1 MPADLASIADVL
13 YALPAEEFTAAR
25 DSAAKDAKADDADLA
40 RAVKALKRPTASAW
54 LVNRLVRQRADRLE
68 ELLALGDDLRAAQDA
83 LSGDDL
89 RRLNRERHQLL
100 RAVVDEA
107 RTLSGGTVTE
117 QVARE
122 VETTLDT
129 ALSDAGAGDAVRTG
143 RLLRA
148 LSGGGF
154 EAVDLAGAVAVPD
167 AAPAPRRR
175 STSGRPAAQD
185 ADTSTAARPIRT
197 KQPKQPTAAER
208 AAEKRAK
215 AKASRELA
223 TARREAERLE
233 RELAD
238 RDAELDE
245 ARERVEAARSRLDA
259 LEAELKAAR
268 TERTSAERELE
279 KAQRD
284 RNAAARKHRDAEK
297 QVDKQG
303 H

>member
-1 MPADLASIADVL
+1 M
-13 YALPAEEFTAAR
+13 
-25 DSAAKDAKADDADLA
+25 
-40 RAVKALKRPTASAW
+40 
-54 LVNRLVRQRADRLE
+54 
-68 ELLALGDDLRAAQDA
+68 
-83 LSGDDL
+83 
-89 RRLNRERHQLL
+89 
-100 RAVVDEA
+100 VDEA
-107 RTLSGGTVTE
+107 RALSGGTVTE

-129 ALSDAGAGDAVRTG
+129 ALSDPGAGDAVRTG

-154 EAVDLAGAVAVPD
+154 EAVDLGGAVAVPD

-185 ADTSTAARPIRT
+185 ADTSTAARPTRT

-223 TARREAERLE
+223 AARREAEQLG

-245 ARERVEAARSRLDA
+245 ARERVEAARSRLDDAGGRAQGRAHRADERGEGTREGTARPQRRGPQAPRRREAGRQAGPLTTLPRA
-259 LEAELKAAR
+259 LAGQPSATAQAAGKSR
-268 TERTSAERELE
+268 VPCQPLFPARSRVSRPKPRGSGEKSTSA
-279 KAQRD
+279 
-284 RNAAARKHRDAEK
+284 
-297 QVDKQG
+297 G
-303 H
+303 